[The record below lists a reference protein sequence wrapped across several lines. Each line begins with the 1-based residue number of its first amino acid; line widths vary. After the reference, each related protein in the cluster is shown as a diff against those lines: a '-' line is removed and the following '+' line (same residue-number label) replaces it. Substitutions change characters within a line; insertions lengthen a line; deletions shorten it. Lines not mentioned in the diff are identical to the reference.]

1 MAIVCKWESL
11 LGTVTDE
18 NGRALTIYTGR
29 NVSAF
34 IYRDTETSDGT
45 EHHLVTFILDQHH
58 LEHMLKAGV
67 YRGWKDWE
75 LNAKYSKDAFM
86 IAKLLTKYG
95 YTVTLFNSEKGV
107 N

>member
-1 MAIVCKWESL
+1 MTITCKWESL

-18 NGRALTIYTGR
+18 NGSTLTIYTGG
-29 NVSAF
+29 NVPAI
-34 IYRDTETSDGT
+34 IYRDTETQDGIN
-45 EHHLVTFILDQHH
+45 HCLVSFIVDRKH
-58 LEHMLKAGV
+58 LENMLKDGV
-67 YRGWKDWE
+67 YFGWKDWE